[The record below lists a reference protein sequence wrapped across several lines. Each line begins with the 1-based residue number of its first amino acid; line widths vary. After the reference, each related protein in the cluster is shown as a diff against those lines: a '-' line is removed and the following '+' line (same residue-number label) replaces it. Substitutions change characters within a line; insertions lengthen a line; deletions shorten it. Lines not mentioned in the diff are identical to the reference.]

1 MSADQKIPKTYLKFR
16 QDYPEVAQHY
26 ERLGRQLAELGALD
40 ARTVALVK
48 LALAVAQQRQGGV
61 HSAARK
67 GLDAG
72 LSANEMRQVALMAIT
87 TIGFSSAMAAFTW
100 VGDVIDAAQG

>member
-1 MSADQKIPKTYLKFR
+1 MSTEREIPKTYLKFR
-16 QDYPEVAQHY
+16 EDYPEIAKNY
-26 ERLGRQLAELGALD
+26 EALGQSLSELGALD

-48 LALAVAQQRQGGV
+48 LALAVASQREGGV

-72 LSANEMRQVALMAIT
+72 LAADEMRQVALMGIGS
-87 TIGFSSAMAAFTW
+87 IGFSSAMAAYSW
-100 VGDVIDAAQG
+100 IGDVVDSE

>member
-1 MSADQKIPKTYLKFR
+1 MTEKRGIPKTYLRFR
-16 QDYPEVAQHY
+16 ENYPEIAEHY
-26 ERLGRQLAELGALD
+26 EALGQSLSQLGALD
-40 ARTVALVK
+40 SKTAALVK

-67 GLDAG
+67 GLEAG
-72 LSANEMRQVALMAIT
+72 LQAGEMRQVALMAIT

-100 VGDVIDAAQG
+100 VEDIVGSE